1 MQLIFNIKGIE
12 MNKKIVAIAL
22 ASAFIS
28 TMANAGSPFTGK
40 METCMK
46 AALAKHPGDVLT
58 LEAEISK
65 GKAQYEFDIK
75 GKDGKEWEVEC
86 DAKSGKVIEEE
97 QEVANADDP
106 AFKSKAKITQDE
118 AKKTAL
124 AKYPGEVVD
133 SELSIESDGNP
144 SYEFDI
150 KTKDG
155 KEMEVE
161 VDAMTGKLAED
172 PEEEIYQIGAEQ

>member
-1 MQLIFNIKGIE
+1 
-12 MNKKIVAIAL
+12 MNKKLVLLAL
-22 ASAFIS
+22 VS
-28 TMANAGSPFTGK
+28 TFSSTLVYAGGHAHSGK

-46 AALAKHPGDVLT
+46 AALAKHPGEVLT
-58 LEAEISK
+58 LEAEISE

-86 DAKSGKVIEEE
+86 LAKSGKVIEEE

-118 AKKTAL
+118 ARKTAL
-124 AKYPGEVVD
+124 AKYAGEVVD
-133 SELSIESDGNP
+133 SEFSIEANGNP

-150 KTKDG
+150 KTADG
-155 KEMEVE
+155 KEMGSRSGRS
-161 VDAMTGKLAED
+161 DWQTGGKS
-172 PEEEIYQIGAEQ
+172 

>member
-1 MQLIFNIKGIE
+1 MLKEIQ
-12 MNKKIVAIAL
+12 MNKKILAVAL
-22 ASAFIS
+22 ASAMMS
-28 TMANAGSPFTGK
+28 PLAYAGHTHTGR

-46 AALAKHPGDVLT
+46 AALAKHPGEVLT
-58 LEAEISK
+58 LEAEISE

-86 DAKSGKVIEEE
+86 LAKSGKVIEEE
-97 QEVANADDP
+97 QELANADDP
-106 AFKSKAKITQDE
+106 AFKEKAKITQDE

-124 AKYPGEVVD
+124 AKYPGEVV
-133 SELSIESDGNP
+133 ETEFSIEADGSI

-150 KTKDG
+150 KTANG

-161 VDAMTGKLAED
+161 VDAVTGKLSEN
-172 PEEEIYQIGAEQ
+172 PEEEIYQIGVEQ

>member
-1 MQLIFNIKGIE
+1 
-12 MNKKIVAIAL
+12 MNKKLIAVAFATTFMSTL
-22 ASAFIS
+22 AY
-28 TMANAGSPFTGK
+28 AGHTHTGK

-46 AALAKHPGDVLT
+46 AALAKHPGEVLT
-58 LEAEISK
+58 LEAEISG

-86 DAKSGKVIEEE
+86 LAKTGKVIEEE
-97 QEVANADDP
+97 QEFANADAP
-106 AFKSKAKITQDE
+106 EFKAKAKITQEE
-118 AKKTAL
+118 AKATAL
-124 AKYPGEVVD
+124 AKFPGEVVE
-133 SELSIESDGNP
+133 SEFSIESDGSA

-161 VDAMTGKLAED
+161 IDAVTGKLEED
-172 PEEEIYQIGAEQ
+172 SEEEIYQIGVEQ

>member
-1 MQLIFNIKGIE
+1 
-12 MNKKIVAIAL
+12 MNKKIIAVAL

-28 TMANAGSPFTGK
+28 TMAYAAPKHVGN

-46 AALAKHPGDVLT
+46 AALAKHPGEVLT

-75 GKDGKEWEVEC
+75 DKDGKEWEVEC
-86 DAKSGKVIEEE
+86 LAKTGKVIEEE
-97 QEVANADDP
+97 QEFANADDP
-106 AFKSKAKITQDE
+106 TFKAKAKITQDE
-118 AKKTAL
+118 ARKIAL
-124 AKYPGEVVD
+124 DKYPGEVVD
-133 SELSIESDGNP
+133 SEFSIESDGSP

-150 KTKDG
+150 KTADG

-161 VDAMTGKLAED
+161 IDAATGKLEED
-172 PEEEIYQIGAEQ
+172 PEEEIYQIGIEQ

>member
-1 MQLIFNIKGIE
+1 
-12 MNKKIVAIAL
+12 MNKKLIAL
-22 ASAFIS
+22 TLASTFMCTSAF
-28 TMANAGSPFTGK
+28 AGNTHTGK

-58 LEAEISK
+58 LEAEISG

-75 GKDGKEWEVEC
+75 GADGKEWEVEC
-86 DAKSGKVIEEE
+86 LAKTGKVIEEE
-97 QEVANADDP
+97 QEVANADDA
-106 AFKSKAKITQDE
+106 AFKAKAKVTLED

-124 AKYPGEVVD
+124 AKFAGDIVETEY
-133 SELSIESDGNP
+133 SIEANGNP

-150 KTKDG
+150 KIKDG

-161 VDAMTGKLAED
+161 IDAVTGKLEED
-172 PEEEIYQIGAEQ
+172 SEQEIYQIGVEQ